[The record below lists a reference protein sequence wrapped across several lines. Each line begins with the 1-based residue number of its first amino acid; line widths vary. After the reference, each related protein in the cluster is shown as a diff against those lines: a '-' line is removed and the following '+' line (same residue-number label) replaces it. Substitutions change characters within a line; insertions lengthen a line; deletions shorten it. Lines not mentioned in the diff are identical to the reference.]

1 MITNAQLAP
10 VLAEGSSWLISIIFL
25 AVMFGIPALKKVI
38 ESLKESP
45 PQRRGASTP
54 SPAQPPDQPALMED
68 IAAQR
73 KRMLEEMASRRSAA
87 QQPQGQ
93 SPQQAQ
99 PPPTPPQTATAYER
113 QLEQRRQRAQRHQQQ
128 RQQHPPTQQPDQRPV
143 PQPPRPI
150 APAAAP
156 RPVGR
161 TMPDTDQDV
170 TSLPSEAVGTISK
183 LTQDAPQAAP
193 TPKQARRSR
202 ARPRKT
208 SKRVV
213 STGKQARLMRIM
225 RHPES
230 LRQAIVI
237 KELLDVPVSLRDRT
251 HGHSYG

>member
-10 VLAEGSSWLISIIFL
+10 VLAEGSSWLVSVILL
-25 AVMFGIPALKKVI
+25 AVMFGIPALKKLI

-45 PQRRGASTP
+45 QQRRGPSTP

-73 KRMLEEMASRRSAA
+73 KRMLEEMARRSSTA

-99 PPPTPPQTATAYER
+99 PPPTPPRTATAYER
-113 QLEQRRQRAQRHQQQ
+113 QLEQRRQRAQQHQQQ
-128 RQQHPPTQQPDQRPV
+128 RQQPPPTQQPDQRPV
-143 PQPPRPI
+143 PQPLRPI
-150 APAAAP
+150 ASAAAP
-156 RPVGR
+156 RPAER
-161 TMPDTDQDV
+161 TIPDTDQDV
-170 TSLPSEAVGTISK
+170 TSLPTEAVETIFER
-183 LTQDAPQAAP
+183 TQDAPRAAP
-193 TPKQARRSR
+193 TPKPTLRSR
-202 ARPRKT
+202 AQPRKT

-213 STGKQARLMRIM
+213 STGKQTRLMRIM